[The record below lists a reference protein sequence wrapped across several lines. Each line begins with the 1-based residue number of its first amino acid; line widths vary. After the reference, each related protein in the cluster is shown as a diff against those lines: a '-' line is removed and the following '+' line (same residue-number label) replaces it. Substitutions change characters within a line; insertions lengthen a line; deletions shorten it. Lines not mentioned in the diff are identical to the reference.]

1 MFISVTVRS
10 RTSRE
15 VCIENEVKWCVR
27 DHSRVSERHRRPRC
41 EHVQCFLWGG
51 PVATVPGIKAL
62 LSARVAEAL
71 LVAAGLAGVR
81 ARALRLLL
89 DGNWRAV
96 KCHRCKRHTDTEG
109 LVYTKHLHTAG
120 FVHSFHTRPRRPSP
134 SPPPPPP
141 ILRLLS
147 SECKKQTVR
156 SAEESLLRAS
166 QKCLSDCEVAG
177 KRGAADR
184 QSNKWTLAGVQ
195 TTVLRAHTHRHT
207 LQHSS
212 SCLAVSSPTSP
223 HSSRHNSSQNF
234 PFVKVKLKAKQ
245 LHGPER
251 CLWTD
256 ESQCHTSIRAAH
268 IHPSPSLNIPSSWYP
283 DVGNVRHT
291 RGGRERKEGKDSW
304 GRAVS

>member
-96 KCHRCKRHTDTEG
+96 KCHRCKRHTDRRVG
-109 LVYTKHLHTAG
+109 
-120 FVHSFHTRPRRPSP
+120 VHKTPTHGGICTFFSHSA
-134 SPPPPPP
+134 PPPLPFP
-141 ILRLLS
+141 S
-147 SECKKQTVR
+147 S
-156 SAEESLLRAS
+156 SS
-166 QKCLSDCEVAG
+166 SD
-177 KRGAADR
+177 
-184 QSNKWTLAGVQ
+184 
-195 TTVLRAHTHRHT
+195 TTVAKLRVQKAN
-207 LQHSS
+207 
-212 SCLAVSSPTSP
+212 SPVCRGISFTCQP
-223 HSSRHNSSQNF
+223 
-234 PFVKVKLKAKQ
+234 KMLK
-245 LHGPER
+245 
-251 CLWTD
+251 
-256 ESQCHTSIRAAH
+256 
-268 IHPSPSLNIPSSWYP
+268 
-283 DVGNVRHT
+283 
-291 RGGRERKEGKDSW
+291 
-304 GRAVS
+304 

>member
-1 MFISVTVRS
+1 MFISVTVHS

-27 DHSRVSERHRRPRC
+27 DHSRVPERHRRPRC

-109 LVYTKHLHTAG
+109 LVYTKHLHTTG
-120 FVHSFHTRPRRPSP
+120 FVRSFHTRPRRPSP
-134 SPPPPPP
+134 SPPPPP

-177 KRGAADR
+177 RLQTDRVINGRSQACKQQCYARTHTDTHYSIPAVVWQYPHPLLLTRPDTTAAKT
-184 QSNKWTLAGVQ
+184 SLLSK
-195 TTVLRAHTHRHT
+195 
-207 LQHSS
+207 SS
-212 SCLAVSSPTSP
+212 
-223 HSSRHNSSQNF
+223 
-234 PFVKVKLKAKQ
+234 
-245 LHGPER
+245 
-251 CLWTD
+251 
-256 ESQCHTSIRAAH
+256 
-268 IHPSPSLNIPSSWYP
+268 
-283 DVGNVRHT
+283 
-291 RGGRERKEGKDSW
+291 
-304 GRAVS
+304 